1 MKKVNVI
8 MISICLLFAINTY
21 GQKNKNNTKK
31 PMTNKSDSISYVL
44 GQEVGGY
51 YLSQEILVD
60 SDQFMQGFVDA
71 FKKTSAID
79 QATKEKIIQQFQM
92 EQQAKQQAKT
102 AQKSGENKAKGT
114 AFLENN
120 KKNADVVTTP
130 SGLQYKV
137 VKQGAGEH
145 PKATDVVK
153 VHYHGTLIDGT
164 VFDSSVQ
171 RNEPATFP
179 LNRVI
184 PGWTEGVQLMTPG
197 SKFTFYIPS
206 NLAYGDRETGAIAP
220 GSTLIFEVELLEIN
234 PK

>member
-31 PMTNKSDSISYVL
+31 PMTNKTDSISYVL

-51 YLSQEILVD
+51 YLSQEIMVNTD
-60 SDQFMQGFVDA
+60 EFMQGFIDA
-71 FKKTSAID
+71 FKKISAID
-79 QATKEKIIQQFQM
+79 QATKEKLIQQFQM
-92 EQQAKQQAKT
+92 EQQAKHQAKS
-102 AQKSGENKAKGT
+102 AQKSGENKAKGA

-130 SGLQYKV
+130 SGLQYKI
-137 VKQGAGEH
+137 VKQGQGEH
-145 PKATDVVK
+145 PKATDKVK

-171 RNEPATFP
+171 RGEPISFG
-179 LNRVI
+179 LNQVI
-184 PGWTEGVQLMTPG
+184 RGWTEGVQLMTPG
-197 SKFTFYIPS
+197 SKFIFYIPS
-206 NLAYGDRETGAIAP
+206 ELAYGDRETGSIAP
-220 GSTLIFEVELLEIN
+220 GSTLIFEVELFEIN

>member
-31 PMTNKSDSISYVL
+31 PMTNKTDSISYVL

-51 YLSQEILVD
+51 YLSQEIMVNTD
-60 SDQFMQGFVDA
+60 EFMQGFIDA
-71 FKKTSAID
+71 FKKISAID
-79 QATKEKIIQQFQM
+79 QATKEKLIQQFQM
-92 EQQAKQQAKT
+92 EQQAKHQAKS
-102 AQKSGENKAKGT
+102 AQKSGENKAKGA

-130 SGLQYKV
+130 SGLQYKI
-137 VKQGAGEH
+137 VKQGQGEH
-145 PKATDVVK
+145 PKATDKVK

-171 RNEPATFP
+171 RGEPISFG
-179 LNRVI
+179 LNQVI
-184 PGWTEGVQLMTPG
+184 RGWTEGVQLMTPG
-197 SKFTFYIPS
+197 SKFIFYIPS
-206 NLAYGDRETGAIAP
+206 ELAYGDRETGAIAP
-220 GSTLIFEVELLEIN
+220 GSTLIFEVELFEIN

>member
-71 FKKTSAID
+71 FNKTSAID
-79 QATKEKIIQQFQM
+79 QATKEKIIQLFQM
-92 EQQAKQQAKT
+92 EQQAKQKAKT
-102 AQKSGENKAKGT
+102 AQKSGENLAKGT

-120 KKNADVVTTP
+120 KKNTDVVTTP
-130 SGLQYKV
+130 SGLQYKI
-137 VKQGAGEH
+137 VKQGQGEH

-197 SKFTFYIPS
+197 SKYIFYIPS

>member
-21 GQKNKNNTKK
+21 GQKNNNNTKK
-31 PMTNKSDSISYVL
+31 PMTNKTDSISYVL

-51 YLSQEILVD
+51 YLSQEIMVNTD
-60 SDQFMQGFVDA
+60 EFMQGFIDA
-71 FKKTSAID
+71 FKKISAID
-79 QATKEKIIQQFQM
+79 QATKEKLIQQFQM
-92 EQQAKQQAKT
+92 EQQAKHQAKT
-102 AQKSGENKAKGT
+102 AQKSGENKAKGA

-130 SGLQYKV
+130 SGLQYKI
-137 VKQGAGEH
+137 VKQGQGEH
-145 PKATDVVK
+145 PKATDKVK

-171 RNEPATFP
+171 RGEPISFG
-179 LNRVI
+179 LNQVI
-184 PGWTEGVQLMTPG
+184 RGWTEGVQLMTPG
-197 SKFTFYIPS
+197 SKFIFYIPS
-206 NLAYGDRETGAIAP
+206 ELAYGDRETGSIAP
-220 GSTLIFEVELLEIN
+220 GSTLIFEVELFEIN

>member
-1 MKKVNVI
+1 
-8 MISICLLFAINTY
+8 MIGSLSTF
-21 GQKNKNNTKK
+21 GQKNETKKAK
-31 PMTNKSDSISYVL
+31 PMTTKTDSISYVL

-51 YLSQEILVD
+51 YLSQEIAVNTD
-60 SDQFMQGFVDA
+60 EFMQGFVDA
-71 FKKTSAID
+71 FKKTSAMD
-79 QATKEKIIQQFQM
+79 QATKDRLIQQFQT
-92 EQQAKQQAKT
+92 EQQAKMQAVAGK
-102 AQKSGENKAKGT
+102 KSAENKTKGT
-114 AFLENN
+114 AFLEEN
-120 KKNADVVTTP
+120 KKKEGVVTTA
-130 SGLQYKV
+130 SGLQYKI
-137 VKQGAGEH
+137 VKQGQGVN

-206 NLAYGDRETGAIAP
+206 NLAYGDREAGAIAP
-220 GSTLIFEVELLEIN
+220 GSTLIFEVELIEVN